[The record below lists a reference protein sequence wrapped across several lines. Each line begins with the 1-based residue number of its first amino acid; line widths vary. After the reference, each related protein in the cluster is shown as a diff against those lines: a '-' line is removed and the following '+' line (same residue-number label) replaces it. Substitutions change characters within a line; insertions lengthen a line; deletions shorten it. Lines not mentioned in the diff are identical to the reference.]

1 MAYQG
6 GNLKSTSINGVKMYS
21 VAGQNRSVATWLP
34 PKKLRALRKDPNY
47 LQRLD
52 IIQDLRFET
61 ATTRIKVTP
70 DGEYLIAS
78 GIYPPQVKVY
88 ELRELS
94 MKFERHLISEIVNF
108 QVLSD
113 DYSKIAFLCS
123 DRSVRLHAKYGSHY
137 SLRIPSKIHELI
149 ACGGDDGA
157 VECFDL
163 RARSSVGRINAA
175 AAAGDLDQEVT
186 AIEFDGDG
194 GYLMAAGSSDGKVMI
209 YDLRSSQPMRVKDHM
224 YGSPILNI
232 KWHKTLNTEQP
243 KLITADSHIVRVW
256 DPNTGEGM
264 TSIEPTGGR
273 INDIC
278 VFSGTGLMLVA
289 LDSSQ
294 IPSYFIPALGPAPK
308 WCSYLENLTEEME
321 EGAQTTIYDDFKFL
335 TKEDLERLNLTHL
348 IGTNLLRAYM
358 HGYFVDYRLYKK
370 AQALA
375 DPFIYDAYIERRKQE
390 KIEKERESRIT
401 IKRKLPKVNRAFAS
415 QLLENEE
422 AENEK
427 DADAKKALKKKKKGP
442 TSSEIFED
450 ERFKAMF
457 ENKDYQIDELSQ
469 EYLAFHPVPSTKQ
482 TSLVEEHFM
491 PVFDGEEPSESDE
504 SEAMES
510 SEDEQD
516 RSSKKK
522 SRGPRLYAV
531 KDERHAEAFW
541 KSKSLAEEDALPLEE
556 RVAALKNKQQG
567 NAFDDVKVGAGGSRE
582 ISFVTRSSAKYKEDD
597 EDEEAEPQRR
607 RGVQS
612 LKLKPDGSGGFRGKS
627 WNIGML
633 AFSSPLSFPSSFWP
647 LEESIRHEEFNTDMC
662 RDEMTF
668 LDPNGS
674 CESLKFS
681 ESNGAA
687 MEIKKLSHNASERD
701 RRKRINALYSSL
713 RSLLPASDQSKK
725 LSIPATITRV
735 LKYIPELQKQVE
747 RLQQRKEELGSRIS
761 RQESSSAEFNKRR
774 RVETQSSIGAAVS
787 VTRVGERQVVIHLC
801 TNNGSKVSFADA
813 ISCLEKEGMVL
824 TDSSSFQTVEHRVFC
839 TFHLQMN
846 GTPGMQVDELRE
858 KLLSCFEEKEENF

>member
-1 MAYQG
+1 M
-6 GNLKSTSINGVKMYS
+6 V
-21 VAGQNRSVATWLP
+21 
-34 PKKLRALRKDPNY
+34 DY

-137 SLRIPSKIHELI
+137 SLRIPRMGRDIAYDCWSCDLLCAASSPDLYRINLEQGRFLTSLSTQSPALNVVSRSKIHGLI

-278 VFSGTGLMLVA
+278 VFSGTGLLLVA

-422 AENEK
+422 VENEK
-427 DADAKKALKKKKKGP
+427 DADVADADAKKALKKKKKGP

-457 ENKDYQIDELSQ
+457 ENK
-469 EYLAFHPVPSTKQ
+469 
-482 TSLVEEHFM
+482 
-491 PVFDGEEPSESDE
+491 VF
-504 SEAMES
+504 
-510 SEDEQD
+510 
-516 RSSKKK
+516 RSC
-522 SRGPRLYAV
+522 
-531 KDERHAEAFW
+531 
-541 KSKSLAEEDALPLEE
+541 
-556 RVAALKNKQQG
+556 
-567 NAFDDVKVGAGGSRE
+567 
-582 ISFVTRSSAKYKEDD
+582 
-597 EDEEAEPQRR
+597 
-607 RGVQS
+607 
-612 LKLKPDGSGGFRGKS
+612 
-627 WNIGML
+627 
-633 AFSSPLSFPSSFWP
+633 
-647 LEESIRHEEFNTDMC
+647 SIC
-662 RDEMTF
+662 
-668 LDPNGS
+668 
-674 CESLKFS
+674 
-681 ESNGAA
+681 
-687 MEIKKLSHNASERD
+687 I
-701 RRKRINALYSSL
+701 
-713 RSLLPASDQSKK
+713 
-725 LSIPATITRV
+725 
-735 LKYIPELQKQVE
+735 
-747 RLQQRKEELGSRIS
+747 
-761 RQESSSAEFNKRR
+761 
-774 RVETQSSIGAAVS
+774 
-787 VTRVGERQVVIHLC
+787 
-801 TNNGSKVSFADA
+801 
-813 ISCLEKEGMVL
+813 
-824 TDSSSFQTVEHRVFC
+824 
-839 TFHLQMN
+839 
-846 GTPGMQVDELRE
+846 
-858 KLLSCFEEKEENF
+858 

>member
-137 SLRIPSKIHELI
+137 SLRIPSKIHGLI

-278 VFSGTGLMLVA
+278 VFSGTGLLLVA

-427 DADAKKALKKKKKGP
+427 DADVADADAKKALKKKKKGP

-516 RSSKKK
+516 KNSKKK

-567 NAFDDVKVGAGGSRE
+567 NAFDDVKKVLG
-582 ISFVTRSSAKYKEDD
+582 
-597 EDEEAEPQRR
+597 
-607 RGVQS
+607 
-612 LKLKPDGSGGFRGKS
+612 
-627 WNIGML
+627 NIAML

-647 LEESIRHEEFNTDMC
+647 LEESIRHEEFNTDVY
-662 RDEMTF
+662 RDDMTF

-713 RSLLPASDQSKK
+713 RSLLPSSDQTKK

-735 LKYIPELQKQVE
+735 LKYIPELQKHVE

-761 RQESSSAEFNKRR
+761 RQESSSAEVNKRR
-774 RVETQSSIGAAVS
+774 RVETQSSIGASVS
-787 VTRVGERQVVIHLC
+787 VTRVGERQVLIHLC
-801 TNNGSKVSFADA
+801 INNGSKVSFADA
-813 ISCLEKEGMVL
+813 ISWLEKEGMVL
-824 TDSSSFQTVEHRVFC
+824 TDSSSFQTLEHRVFC

-846 GTPGMQVDELRE
+846 GTPGMEVDELKE
-858 KLLSCFEEKEENF
+858 KLLSCFEKEENF